1 VAAEP
6 VPNPNP
12 KALAIDLAGPADSIE
27 IRLYSRAMVLM
38 RQEKLSGSWQ
48 AGWNDVPLPS
58 SWLNGLANGHYYFY
72 VRASDAGREGKPKIG
87 SLVLLR

>member
-1 VAAEP
+1 MLESV
-6 VPNPNP
+6 
-12 KALAIDLAGPADSIE
+12 KSFTFIAGTTMSNDSSPLERTGSLMVSTCDSIE

-58 SWLNGLANGHYYFY
+58 SWLNGLANGHYYF
-72 VRASDAGREGKPKIG
+72 
-87 SLVLLR
+87 